1 MICKVLGF
9 DTKAELLLDF
19 SRILL
24 DFAPVSSPHPCLQ
37 TFPPG
42 KIMLD
47 MVEVDFF
54 KIWEIIYSKEIKLK
68 QFVQTFIEPL
78 VEFSSSSS

>member
-1 MICKVLGF
+1 MVICKVLGF

-42 KIMLD
+42 EMTLD
-47 MVEVDFF
+47 MVEVMYYF
-54 KIWEIIYSKEIKLK
+54 KSRKFIFSEEIELSVCSNIC
-68 QFVQTFIEPL
+68 
-78 VEFSSSSS
+78 

>member
-42 KIMLD
+42 EMTLD
-47 MVEVDFF
+47 MVEVIILNLENLFF
-54 KIWEIIYSKEIKLK
+54 RRD
-68 QFVQTFIEPL
+68 
-78 VEFSSSSS
+78 